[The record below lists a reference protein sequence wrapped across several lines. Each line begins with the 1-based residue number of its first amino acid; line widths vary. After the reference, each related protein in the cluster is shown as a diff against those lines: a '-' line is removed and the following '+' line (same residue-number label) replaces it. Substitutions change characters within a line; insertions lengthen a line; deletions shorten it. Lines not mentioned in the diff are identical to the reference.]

1 MSRIGRKHI
10 DLPAGVQFEVNNN
23 VVTVKGPK
31 GTLSQD
37 YDSKLITVKVD
48 GSSVVLTRANEDNET
63 KAKHGLYRAL
73 FANMVKGVST
83 GFEKK
88 LVINGVGYKALK
100 QGNKLVLNLGY
111 SHNIEVLEED
121 GITIECPS
129 ATEIVIKGQDKQKVG
144 QFASKIRDFR
154 KVEPYHAYGVRY
166 ADEVVIRKVGKT
178 AGKGK
183 K

>member
-10 DLPAGVQFEVNNN
+10 DLPAGVELTQANG

-31 GTLSQD
+31 GALTQEID
-37 YDSKLITVKVD
+37 KLITVKVD
-48 GSSVVLTRANEDNET
+48 GNRVELVRANDENET

-73 FANMVKGVST
+73 LANMVEGVT
-83 GFEKK
+83 KGFEKK
-88 LVINGVGYKALK
+88 LVINGIGYKALK
-100 QGNKLVLNLGY
+100 QGNKVVLNLGY
-111 SHNIEVLEED
+111 SHNIEVAEEE
-121 GITIECPS
+121 GITLECPS
-129 ATEIVIKGQDKQKVG
+129 ALEIVVKGIDKQKVG
-144 QFASKIRDFR
+144 QFASKIRDLR

-166 ADEVVIRKVGKT
+166 ADEVVIKKVGKT

>member
-10 DLPAGVQFEVNNN
+10 DLPAGVELSVDNGL
-23 VVTVKGPK
+23 VTVKGPK
-31 GTLSQD
+31 GTLTQEVD
-37 YDSKLITVKVD
+37 KLITVKVENTK
-48 GSSVVLTRANEDNET
+48 VELTRANDSNEA
-63 KAKHGLYRAL
+63 KAKHGLYRAIL
-73 FANMVKGVST
+73 ANMVTGVSK

-88 LVINGVGYKALK
+88 LIINGIGYKAQK

-111 SHNIEVLEED
+111 SHNIEVNEED
-121 GITIECPS
+121 GITLECPS
-129 ATEIVIKGQDKQKVG
+129 NLEILVKGIDKQKVG
-144 QFASKIRDFR
+144 QVASKIRDLR

-166 ADEVVIRKVGKT
+166 ADEVVVRKVGKT

>member
-10 DLPAGVQFEVNNN
+10 DLPAGVELSVNDGL
-23 VVTVKGPK
+23 VTVKGPK
-31 GTLSQD
+31 GTLTQEVD
-37 YDSKLITVKVD
+37 KLITVKVD
-48 GSSVVLTRANEDNET
+48 GTKVELTRENDENEA
-63 KAKHGLYRAL
+63 KAKHGLYRAVL
-73 FANMVKGVST
+73 ANMVEGVSK

-88 LVINGVGYKALK
+88 LVINGIGYKAQK

-111 SHNIEVLEED
+111 SHNIEVNEEE
-121 GITIECPS
+121 GITFECPS
-129 ATEIVIKGQDKQKVG
+129 NLEIVVKGIDKQKVG
-144 QFASKIRDFR
+144 QVASKIRDLR

>member
-10 DLPAGVQFEVNNN
+10 DLPAGVELSVNNGL
-23 VVTVKGPK
+23 VTVKGPK
-31 GTLSQD
+31 GTLTQEVD
-37 YDSKLITVKVD
+37 KLITVKVD
-48 GSSVVLTRANEDNET
+48 ETKVELTRANDENET
-63 KAKHGLYRAL
+63 KAKHGLYRAVL
-73 FANMVKGVST
+73 ANMVEGVSK

-88 LVINGVGYKALK
+88 LVINGIGYKAQK

-111 SHNIEVLEED
+111 SHNIEVNEEE
-121 GITIECPS
+121 GITFECPS
-129 ATEIVIKGQDKQKVG
+129 NLEIVVKGIDKQKVG
-144 QFASKIRDFR
+144 QVASKIRDLR

>member
-10 DLPAGVQFEVNNN
+10 DLPAGVELSVNDGL
-23 VVTVKGPK
+23 VTVKGPK
-31 GTLSQD
+31 GTLTQEVD
-37 YDSKLITVKVD
+37 KLITVKVD
-48 GSSVVLTRANEDNET
+48 GTKVELTRANDENEA
-63 KAKHGLYRAL
+63 KAKHGLYRAVL
-73 FANMVKGVST
+73 ANMVNGVSK

-88 LVINGVGYKALK
+88 LVINGIGYKAQK

-111 SHNIEVLEED
+111 SHNIEVNEEE
-121 GITIECPS
+121 GITFECPS
-129 ATEIVIKGQDKQKVG
+129 NLEIVVKGIDKQKVG
-144 QFASKIRDFR
+144 QVASKIRDLR

>member
-1 MSRIGRKHI
+1 MSRIGRKLI
-10 DLPAGVQFEVNNN
+10 DLPAGVELTQNDG

-31 GTLSQD
+31 GTLTQEVD
-37 YDSKLITVKVD
+37 KLITVKVD
-48 GSSVVLTRANEDNET
+48 GNKVELTRANEQNET

-73 FANMVKGVST
+73 LANMVTGVT
-83 GFEKK
+83 KGFERK

-111 SHNIEVLEED
+111 SHNIEILEED
-121 GITIECPS
+121 GITIECPT
-129 ATEIVIKGQDKQKVG
+129 ALEVVIKGIDKQKVG
-144 QFASKIRDFR
+144 QFASKIRDLR

-166 ADEVVIRKVGKT
+166 SDEVVIKKVGKT

>member
-10 DLPAGVQFEVNNN
+10 DLPAGVELTQNDG

-31 GTLSQD
+31 GTLSQEVD
-37 YDSKLITVKVD
+37 KLITINVNGNRVE
-48 GSSVVLTRANEDNET
+48 LTRANEQNET

-73 FANMVKGVST
+73 LANMVTGVTT
-83 GFEKK
+83 GFERK

-100 QGNKLVLNLGY
+100 QGNKLVLNLGF
-111 SHNIEVLEED
+111 SHNIEILEED
-121 GITIECPS
+121 GITIECPT
-129 ATEIVIKGQDKQKVG
+129 ALEIVIKGIDKQRVG
-144 QFASKIRDFR
+144 QFASKIRDLR

-166 ADEVVIRKVGKT
+166 SDEVVIRKVGKT

>member
-10 DLPAGVQFEVNNN
+10 DLPTGVELKTDGSL
-23 VVTVKGPK
+23 VTVKGPK
-31 GTLSQD
+31 GTLTQEVD
-37 YDSKLITVKVD
+37 KLITVKVD
-48 GSSVVLTRANEDNET
+48 GQKVELIRANDENET

-73 FANMVKGVST
+73 IANMVAGVSN

-88 LVINGVGYKALK
+88 LVINGIGYKAQK

-111 SHNIEVLEED
+111 SHNIEINEED
-121 GITIECPS
+121 GITLECPS
-129 ATEIVIKGQDKQKVG
+129 NLEIVVKGIDKQKVG
-144 QFASKIRDFR
+144 QFASKIRDLR

-166 ADEVVIRKVGKT
+166 ADEVVIKKVGKT

>member
-10 DLPAGVQFEVNNN
+10 DLPAGVELSVNDGL
-23 VVTVKGPK
+23 VTVKGPK
-31 GTLSQD
+31 GTLTQEVD
-37 YDSKLITVKVD
+37 KLIIVKVD
-48 GSSVVLTRANEDNET
+48 GTKVELTRANDENET
-63 KAKHGLYRAL
+63 KAKHGLYRAVL
-73 FANMVKGVST
+73 ANMVNGVSK

-88 LVINGVGYKALK
+88 LVINGIGYKAQK

-111 SHNIEVLEED
+111 SHNIEVNEED
-121 GITIECPS
+121 GITFECPS
-129 ATEIVIKGQDKQKVG
+129 NLEIVVKGIDKQKVG
-144 QFASKIRDFR
+144 QVASKIRDLR

>member
-10 DLPAGVQFEVNNN
+10 DLPTGVELKTDGSL
-23 VVTVKGPK
+23 VTVKGPK
-31 GTLSQD
+31 GTLTQEVD
-37 YDSKLITVKVD
+37 KLISVKVD
-48 GSSVVLTRANEDNET
+48 GQKVELIRAKDENET

-73 FANMVKGVST
+73 IANMVAGVSN

-88 LVINGVGYKALK
+88 LVINGIGYKAQK

-111 SHNIEVLEED
+111 SHNIEINEED
-121 GITIECPS
+121 GITLECPS
-129 ATEIVIKGQDKQKVG
+129 NLEIVVKGIDKQKVG
-144 QFASKIRDFR
+144 QFASKIRDLR

-166 ADEVVIRKVGKT
+166 ADEVVIKKVGKT

>member
-10 DLPAGVQFEVNNN
+10 DLPTGVELKTDGSL
-23 VVTVKGPK
+23 VTVKGPK
-31 GTLSQD
+31 GTLTQEVD
-37 YDSKLITVKVD
+37 KLISVKVD
-48 GSSVVLTRANEDNET
+48 GQKVELIRANDENET

-73 FANMVKGVST
+73 IANMVAGVSN

-88 LVINGVGYKALK
+88 LVINGIGYKAQK

-111 SHNIEVLEED
+111 SHNIEINEED
-121 GITIECPS
+121 GITLECPS
-129 ATEIVIKGQDKQKVG
+129 NLEIVVKGIDKQKVG
-144 QFASKIRDFR
+144 QFASKIRDLR

-166 ADEVVIRKVGKT
+166 ADEVVIKKVGKT

>member
-1 MSRIGRKHI
+1 MSRIGNKHI
-10 DLPAGVQFEVNNN
+10 ILPAGVELKVDGD
-23 VVTVKGPK
+23 VVSVKGPK
-31 GTLSQD
+31 GTLTQEVD
-37 YDSKLITVKVD
+37 KLITVKVE
-48 GSSVVLTRANEDNET
+48 GNNVQLTRANDDNKT

-73 FANMVKGVST
+73 IANMVKGVSE
-83 GFEKK
+83 GYEKK
-88 LVINGVGYKALK
+88 LIINGVGYKALK

-111 SHNIEVLEED
+111 SHNIEILEEP

-129 ATEIVIKGQDKQKVG
+129 ATEIVVKGYDKQKVG
-144 QFASKIRDFR
+144 QFASKIRDLR

-166 ADEVVIRKVGKT
+166 SDEVVIRKVGKT

>member
-10 DLPAGVQFEVNNN
+10 DLPAGVELTQNDG

-31 GTLSQD
+31 GTLSQEVD
-37 YDSKLITVKVD
+37 KLITVNVEGNKVE
-48 GSSVVLTRANEDNET
+48 LTRANEQNET

-73 FANMVKGVST
+73 IANMVTGVTT

-111 SHNIEVLEED
+111 SHNIEIVEEE
-121 GITIECPS
+121 GITIECPT
-129 ATEIVIKGQDKQKVG
+129 ALEIVVKGIDKQRVG
-144 QFASKIRDFR
+144 AVASKIRDLR

>member
-10 DLPAGVQFEVNNN
+10 DLPTGVELKTDGSL
-23 VVTVKGPK
+23 VTVKGPK
-31 GTLSQD
+31 GTLTQEVD
-37 YDSKLITVKVD
+37 KLITVKVD
-48 GSSVVLTRANEDNET
+48 GQKVELIRANDENET

-73 FANMVKGVST
+73 IANMVAGVSN

-88 LVINGVGYKALK
+88 LVINGIGYKAQK

-111 SHNIEVLEED
+111 SHNIEINEED
-121 GITIECPS
+121 GITLECPS
-129 ATEIVIKGQDKQKVG
+129 NLEIVVKGIDKQKVG
-144 QFASKIRDFR
+144 QFASKIRALR

-166 ADEVVIRKVGKT
+166 ADEVVIKKVGKT

>member
-1 MSRIGRKHI
+1 MSRIGRKLI
-10 DLPAGVQFEVNNN
+10 DLPAGVELTQNDG

-31 GTLSQD
+31 GTLTQEVD
-37 YDSKLITVKVD
+37 KLITVKVD
-48 GSSVVLTRANEDNET
+48 GNKVELTRANEQNET

-73 FANMVKGVST
+73 LANMVTGVTT
-83 GFEKK
+83 GFERK
-88 LVINGVGYKALK
+88 LIINGVGYKALK

-111 SHNIEVLEED
+111 SHNIEILEED
-121 GITIECPS
+121 GITIECPT
-129 ATEIVIKGQDKQKVG
+129 ALEVVIKGIDKQKVG
-144 QFASKIRDFR
+144 QFASKIRDLR

-166 ADEVVIRKVGKT
+166 SDEVVIKKVGKT

>member
-10 DLPAGVQFEVNNN
+10 DLPAGVELTTQGST
-23 VVTVKGPK
+23 VTVKGPK
-31 GTLSQD
+31 GSLSLD
-37 YDSKLITVKVD
+37 VDKLITVNCANGRVE
-48 GSSVVLTRANEDNET
+48 LTRKDDENET
-63 KAKHGLYRAL
+63 RAKHGLYRAL
-73 FANMVKGVST
+73 IANMVKGVHD

-88 LVINGVGYKALK
+88 LVINGVGYKASK

-111 SHNIEVLEED
+111 SHPIEVMEED

-129 ATEIVIKGQDKQKVG
+129 ATEIVVKGIDRQKVG
-144 QFASKIRDFR
+144 QFASKIRDLR

-166 ADEVVIRKVGKT
+166 DDEVVIRKVGKA
-178 AGKGK
+178 AGKGAK

>member
-1 MSRIGRKHI
+1 MSRIGRKLI
-10 DLPAGVQFEVNNN
+10 DLPAGVELTQNDG

-31 GTLSQD
+31 GTLTQEVD
-37 YDSKLITVKVD
+37 KLITVKVD
-48 GSSVVLTRANEDNET
+48 GNKVELTRANEQNET

-73 FANMVKGVST
+73 LANMVTGVT
-83 GFEKK
+83 KGFERK
-88 LVINGVGYKALK
+88 LIINGVGYKALK

-111 SHNIEVLEED
+111 SHNIEILEED
-121 GITIECPS
+121 GITIECPT
-129 ATEIVIKGQDKQKVG
+129 ALEVVIKGIDKQKVG
-144 QFASKIRDFR
+144 QFASKIRDLR

-166 ADEVVIRKVGKT
+166 SDEVVIKKVGKT

>member
-10 DLPAGVQFEVNNN
+10 DLPAGVELTQNGD

-31 GTLSQD
+31 GTLSQQID
-37 YDSKLITVKVD
+37 KNISVKVD
-48 GSSVVLTRANEDNET
+48 GNKVELTRANEENET

-73 FANMVKGVST
+73 INNMVTGVT
-83 GFEKK
+83 HGYEKR
-88 LVINGVGYKALK
+88 LVINGVGYKAAK

-111 SHNIEVLEED
+111 SHTVETSEED
-121 GITIECPS
+121 GITFECPS
-129 ATEIVIKGQDKQKVG
+129 QTEIVVRGIDKQKVG
-144 QFASKIRDFR
+144 QVASKIRDFR

-166 ADEVVIRKVGKT
+166 SDEVVIRKVGKA
-178 AGKGK
+178 AGKGAK

>member
-10 DLPAGVQFEVNNN
+10 DLPTGVELKTDGSL
-23 VVTVKGPK
+23 VTVKGPK
-31 GTLSQD
+31 GTLTQEVD
-37 YDSKLITVKVD
+37 KLITIKVD
-48 GSSVVLTRANEDNET
+48 GQKVELIRANDENET

-73 FANMVKGVST
+73 IANMVAGVSN

-88 LVINGVGYKALK
+88 LVINGIGYKAQK

-111 SHNIEVLEED
+111 SHNIEINEED
-121 GITIECPS
+121 GITLECPS
-129 ATEIVIKGQDKQKVG
+129 NLEIVVKGIDKQKVG
-144 QFASKIRDFR
+144 QFASKIRDLR

-166 ADEVVIRKVGKT
+166 ADEVVIKKVGKT

>member
-10 DLPAGVQFEVNNN
+10 DLPAGVELSVNNGL
-23 VVTVKGPK
+23 VTVKGPK
-31 GTLSQD
+31 GTLTQEVD
-37 YDSKLITVKVD
+37 KLITVKVD
-48 GSSVVLTRANEDNET
+48 GTKVELTRANDENET

-73 FANMVKGVST
+73 LANMINGVGK

-88 LVINGVGYKALK
+88 LVINGIGYKAQK

-111 SHNIEVLEED
+111 SHNIEVNEED
-121 GITIECPS
+121 GITFECPS
-129 ATEIVIKGQDKQKVG
+129 NLEIVVKGIDKQKVG
-144 QFASKIRDFR
+144 QVASKIRDLR